1 MFNLDCAKDVH
12 TKAVFARLAPKKFSL
27 TKAAAQF
34 AVQNLGWRRKQKGV
48 RRYPVLVY
56 KDSKQRQLM
65 SEMSHNVW
73 TPAWRWRCR
82 P

>member
-56 KDSKQRQLM
+56 QDSKQRPYLPCL
-65 SEMSHNVW
+65 SAS
-73 TPAWRWRCR
+73 
-82 P
+82 